1 MIIHVIAGISIVGLI
16 LIQQGKGDMGMGS
29 LGGSTQMLFGGSGGQ
44 NFFEK
49 ATWILG
55 AIFLFGSLG
64 LTVLKAKITRESG
77 LKGFISKK
85 LASRE
90 VAQEITRL
98 RKMIRKYNGELLFLE
113 TDKPYIKE
121 LVKFFNQREMRWR

>member
-1 MIIHVIAGISIVGLI
+1 MFTLLMTLFIFSSLLLAILI

-64 LTVLKAKITRESG
+64 LTVLKAKTTRESG
-77 LKGFISKK
+77 LKGFVSKK

-90 VAQEITRL
+90 VAQETKSL
-98 RKMIRKYNGELLFLE
+98 DMDLATDRKD
-113 TDKPYIKE
+113 T
-121 LVKFFNQREMRWR
+121 V

>member
-1 MIIHVIAGISIVGLI
+1 MTLFIFSSLILAILI

-64 LTVLKAKITRESG
+64 LTVLKAKETRESS
-77 LKGFISKK
+77 LKGFVSKK
-85 LASRE
+85 QASKQPT
-90 VAQEITRL
+90 QESKSL
-98 RKMIRKYNGELLFLE
+98 DLDMDLSKDSKE
-113 TDKPYIKE
+113 TA
-121 LVKFFNQREMRWR
+121 